1 MSPSSF
7 MLVLAIMW
15 VPVIAIYVTLFSVGS
30 GFGDKADKAG
40 KTALPAK
47 PESKPERREIPHAA

>member
-1 MSPSSF
+1 